1 MVLLITRS
9 TSDHKLEEKKFQAQF
24 EVRAT
29 TLDATRRGAFALK
42 MIIGPKIC
50 HLWDFKQIFGAILRS
65 PGFTTTNDDVAH
77 LLFFNPDSWP

>member
-29 TLDATRRGAFALK
+29 TLDATRRGAF
-42 MIIGPKIC
+42 GFENDHWPKD
-50 HLWDFKQIFGAILRS
+50 LSFV
-65 PGFTTTNDDVAH
+65 GF
-77 LLFFNPDSWP
+77 

>member
-29 TLDATRRGAFALK
+29 SVDDAAALLL
-42 MIIGPKIC
+42 GSLWLENDHWPKD
-50 HLWDFKQIFGAILRS
+50 LSFVWF
-65 PGFTTTNDDVAH
+65 
-77 LLFFNPDSWP
+77 